1 MRQRI
6 RRAVFADIVRQLIP
20 RKLHRAA
27 LLVKV
32 AIAVIRIKHR
42 QSVCV
47 DRVVVARHRQKLAVF
62 HVVAQLR
69 QHVVLNDRFHRIK
82 RRVRVA
88 KQLFQADSFARRPVE
103 HQRAHRA
110 SRCAVCLRA
119 VPAQNQRNDVPRR
132 INLAALRQF
141 RARALGQLRCLRLL
155 KARFNQPVRHQQ
167 SRIRRR
173 IGRRRVF
180 LRLRFFCRKH
190 SQALPVFLFLLH
202 VYFKLCQRP
211 CRNGKTQHHQNQR

>member
-1 MRQRI
+1 MAEQHRHRVQGVVL
-6 RRAVFADIVRQLIP
+6 RRKDRRLAPAIPIERGVQHRLGEISDRLPVGPHPLALEPAGDRVAPVRRLDIPHLRQLGIAEQDIP
-20 RKLHRAA
+20 DDEGHLH
-27 LLVKV
+27 LEL
-32 AIAVIRIKHR
+32 
-42 QSVCV
+42 
-47 DRVVVARHRQKLAVF
+47 
-62 HVVAQLR
+62 
-69 QHVVLNDRFHRIK
+69 
-82 RRVRVA
+82 
-88 KQLFQADSFARRPVE
+88 
-103 HQRAHRA
+103 
-110 SRCAVCLRA
+110 
-119 VPAQNQRNDVPRR
+119 
-132 INLAALRQF
+132 QF
-141 RARALGQLRCLRLL
+141 RGLLRRLRLL